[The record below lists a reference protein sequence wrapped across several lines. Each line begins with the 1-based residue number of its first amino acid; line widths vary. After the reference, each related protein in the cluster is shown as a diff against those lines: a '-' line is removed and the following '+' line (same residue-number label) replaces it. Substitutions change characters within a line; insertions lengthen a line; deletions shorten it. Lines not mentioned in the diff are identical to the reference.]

1 MSGESW
7 QYVLAGV
14 VAAVATYRV
23 LSNILE
29 QSAYELEFC
38 QQARRRRRR
47 RNGQGS
53 SGGTAA
59 TIRAESL
66 GKLALHADY
75 RLRRAATDVLYDSAA
90 GGRVA
95 HLAVAAAI
103 QGTEVERRRAVTL
116 LQALAQS
123 AGRQR
128 RLARAGAIEALVTC
142 VGACDKELVLRA
154 ASALAEF
161 VGHEDG
167 AAAAR
172 FRQRAAAAGVL
183 SAVASVLERD
193 TDAVVVTVNANI
205 ARVYAQRTQFHGEMV
220 RRGYLAALLRVA
232 RRAGADVELQRVV
245 MESMV
250 RLCTYLGGADT
261 GTKQLELLLQGGAA
275 DVVAAC
281 VRRDDQGVASW
292 GIGLLH
298 EFVSRGVGTSMLARR
313 AGLVRALCRRL
324 STAKYAY
331 TNQLVLRSLLC
342 LGSASR
348 VALAEIAE
356 PPNLR
361 RILAVFAV
369 EDADAH
375 HWGIALVARA
385 AAHVHTHVWIL
396 GSPLP
401 RALRDMATRLPQS
414 MRATLLP
421 EIANI
426 ISRMCHSAALAPAL
440 AAHDELA
447 ETCRLLMASD
457 IENAHLAAIMAIIN
471 AAATS
476 RAFVRLVVT
485 DRVRAQLLDMLV
497 DFSHELTQSYAS
509 KGLAALLPCALVS
522 PGTMVFSGTLP
533 FLQAVCTRYADA
545 LDMDSDGSLVGG
557 NENRALRIS
566 HISAVASV
574 LLSVLPIFFATE
586 TRDRGHALA
595 AVRTDDAY
603 AALFS
608 FQTCLLAHM
617 ALCLKYVLKVHV
629 PRSECSTRAMRQ
641 TVNTFIIAYY
651 ADEPEDPHARAAAA
665 DWRVLKQGGRIRHAA
680 RMASTGNDS
689 WPRDEW
695 VRSADSEESDNE
707 NTLLS
712 GTFKSARVRC
722 VYPVLHTAL
731 GVLGD
736 SLEPALVV
744 QHPAV
749 ARQALQLLRII
760 CSALPALR
768 GTVMRVLGCI
778 DVRVL
783 APGDAAGLMNLC
795 AAYVADPTHALP
807 PDAAAAH
814 SGMRAVAA
822 IVRSLEDQ
830 PHSRLPVTYRQSRID
845 WAADDT
851 TWLASLPPYA
861 GAAADGQRDPAS
873 YLQRFSECDSANI
886 SAFGRVH
893 AQFALDRHAAG
904 WRTAADLY
912 ACVEPAGHTHWV
924 VDRSGPRGSGL
935 DVEPTVVLRSLRLP
949 LADTAQSPVSTRPSS
964 SPAADADDTRRSP
977 RPPSPFPSPSA
988 DDTATPPLPAS
999 LLPATQFHTYT
1010 PFYPSFIALADG
1022 HTIWNS
1028 SWKFESARTR
1038 TGVDGRLGGVHR
1050 FHVRLL
1056 TSGLIQIG
1064 WCSNKC
1070 GFYPESG
1077 EGVGD
1082 DYESI
1087 AYDGHRQRKW
1097 FGTAEDTKYG
1107 EKWKTGDVVTAELDL
1122 DNGRVVFYL
1131 NGRSMGLAFGINEQ
1145 GVMEGAESGFQG
1157 LSRDRTWYPAF
1168 SFATEQ
1174 GLVFLGGDGADQQSQ
1189 RLGVLPRIADSR
1201 SSRDGHGSS
1210 DDGNN
1215 IVPVERLEEPD
1226 ELVASENV
1234 CSSDLRALGVVHA
1247 SRIRFEFQD
1256 LDSFPCISL
1265 CLPGTSG
1272 QIIIGP
1278 VTEPESL
1285 STYLQPQWWAVW
1297 TIDTDDVRDA
1307 SPLQLRRL
1315 FADAVS
1321 GRSSTCVQSCA
1332 LTQFMD
1338 SSLWVYCVALTD
1350 GRVCL
1355 AVLGDNCQ
1363 DAAEPSV
1370 VFDTGCDDAS
1380 GSHIWLPTASPA
1392 VVRFNLQSL
1401 CT

>member
-1 MSGESW
+1 MSGDSW

-14 VAAVATYRV
+14 VAAVAAYRV
-23 LSNILE
+23 LSHMLE

-38 QQARRRRRR
+38 RQAQRRRQR

-95 HLAVAAAI
+95 RLAVTAAV
-103 QGTEVERRRAVTL
+103 QGSDVERRCAVTL

-142 VGACDKELVLRA
+142 VGARDKELVLRA

-172 FRQRAAAAGVL
+172 FRQRAAAAGIL
-183 SAVASVLERD
+183 SVVASVLERD

-261 GTKQLELLLQGGAA
+261 GTMQLEKLLQGGAA

-298 EFVSRGVGTSMLARR
+298 EFVSRGVGTLMLARR

-348 VALAEIAE
+348 VAMAEIAE

-361 RILAVFAV
+361 RILAVFAI

-426 ISRMCHSAALAPAL
+426 ISRMCHSAALAPAH

-485 DRVRAQLLDMLV
+485 DRVRVQLLDMLV
-497 DFSHELTQSYAS
+497 DFSHDVTQSYAA

-522 PGTMVFSGTLP
+522 PDTLVFSGTVP
-533 FLQAVCTRYADA
+533 FLQGVCTRYADA
-545 LDMDSDGSLVGG
+545 LDMDSDGSLAG
-557 NENRALRIS
+557 NENRAVNIGRTN
-566 HISAVASV
+566 AVASV
-574 LLSVLPIFFATE
+574 LLSVMPIFLATE

-603 AALFS
+603 VALFS

-617 ALCLKYVLKVHV
+617 ALCLKYVLKVNV
-629 PRSECSTRAMRQ
+629 PRSDSNTHAMRQ
-641 TVNTFIIAYY
+641 TVNAFIIAYY
-651 ADEPEDPHARAAAA
+651 ADDSEDPHGRAAAA

-695 VRSADSEESDNE
+695 PSADSVESDND

-712 GTFKSARVRC
+712 ETLKSARVRC
-722 VYPVLHTAL
+722 VFLVLQTVL

-783 APGDAAGLMNLC
+783 TPGDAIGLMKMC
-795 AAYVADPTHALP
+795 ASYVADPTYALP

-814 SGMRAVAA
+814 SGMRAVTA
-822 IVRSLEDQ
+822 IVRSVEDQ
-830 PHSRLPVTYRQSRID
+830 PRSRSPVVCRQSRID

-851 TWLASLPPYA
+851 TWQASLPPYA
-861 GAAADGQRDPAS
+861 GAAADGERDHSS
-873 YLQRFSECDSANI
+873 YSERFPECDSANI

-893 AQFALDRHAAG
+893 AQFALDRHATG

-935 DVEPTVVLRSLRLP
+935 DIEPTVVLRSLRQP
-949 LADTAQSPVSTRPSS
+949 LADGAQSPAPSRPSS
-964 SPAADADDTRRSP
+964 SPAVDADDTHRSP

-988 DDTATPPLPAS
+988 DDTATPPLPSS

-1038 TGVDGRLGGVHR
+1038 TGVDGRLGGIHR

-1107 EKWKTGDVVTAELDL
+1107 EKWHAGDVVTAELDL

-1145 GVMEGAESGFQG
+1145 GAMEGAESGFQG

-1174 GLVFLGGDGADQQSQ
+1174 GLVFLGDGADQQSQ
-1189 RLGVLPRIADSR
+1189 RLGVLPHIADSR
-1201 SSRDGHGSS
+1201 SSRDGS

-1215 IVPVERLEEPD
+1215 IVPVERLESD
-1226 ELVASENV
+1226 ELDSENV
-1234 CSSDLRALGVVHA
+1234 SSSDLRALGVVHA

-1265 CLPGTSG
+1265 CLPGTNG

-1297 TIDTDDVRDA
+1297 TTHTDDVRDA

-1321 GRSSTCVQSCA
+1321 GRSSSCVQSCA

-1338 SSLWVYCVALTD
+1338 SSLWVYCVVLTD

-1355 AVLGDNCQ
+1355 AVLGDDCQ
-1363 DAAEPSV
+1363 DAEPSV
-1370 VFDTGCDDAS
+1370 VFDTGAAS
-1380 GSHIWLPTASPA
+1380 KDHIWLPTASPA

>member
-1 MSGESW
+1 
-7 QYVLAGV
+7 
-14 VAAVATYRV
+14 
-23 LSNILE
+23 
-29 QSAYELEFC
+29 
-38 QQARRRRRR
+38 
-47 RNGQGS
+47 
-53 SGGTAA
+53 
-59 TIRAESL
+59 
-66 GKLALHADY
+66 
-75 RLRRAATDVLYDSAA
+75 
-90 GGRVA
+90 
-95 HLAVAAAI
+95 
-103 QGTEVERRRAVTL
+103 TL

-142 VGACDKELVLRA
+142 VGARDKELVLRA

-172 FRQRAAAAGVL
+172 FRQRAAAAGIL
-183 SAVASVLERD
+183 SVVASVLERD

-261 GTKQLELLLQGGAA
+261 GTMQLEKLLQGGAA

-298 EFVSRGVGTSMLARR
+298 EFVSRGVGTLMLARR

-348 VALAEIAE
+348 VAMAEIAE

-361 RILAVFAV
+361 RILAVFAI

-426 ISRMCHSAALAPAL
+426 ISRMCHSAALAPAH

-485 DRVRAQLLDMLV
+485 DRVRVQLLDMLV
-497 DFSHELTQSYAS
+497 DFSHDVTQSYAA

-522 PGTMVFSGTLP
+522 PDTLVFSGTVP
-533 FLQAVCTRYADA
+533 FLQGVCTRYADA
-545 LDMDSDGSLVGG
+545 LDMDSDGTLAG
-557 NENRALRIS
+557 NENRAVNIGRTN
-566 HISAVASV
+566 AVASV
-574 LLSVLPIFFATE
+574 LLSVMPIFLATE

-603 AALFS
+603 VALFS
-608 FQTCLLAHM
+608 FQACLLAHM
-617 ALCLKYVLKVHV
+617 ALC
-629 PRSECSTRAMRQ
+629 
-641 TVNTFIIAYY
+641 
-651 ADEPEDPHARAAAA
+651 
-665 DWRVLKQGGRIRHAA
+665 
-680 RMASTGNDS
+680 
-689 WPRDEW
+689 
-695 VRSADSEESDNE
+695 
-707 NTLLS
+707 
-712 GTFKSARVRC
+712 
-722 VYPVLHTAL
+722 
-731 GVLGD
+731 
-736 SLEPALVV
+736 
-744 QHPAV
+744 
-749 ARQALQLLRII
+749 
-760 CSALPALR
+760 
-768 GTVMRVLGCI
+768 
-778 DVRVL
+778 
-783 APGDAAGLMNLC
+783 
-795 AAYVADPTHALP
+795 
-807 PDAAAAH
+807 
-814 SGMRAVAA
+814 
-822 IVRSLEDQ
+822 
-830 PHSRLPVTYRQSRID
+830 
-845 WAADDT
+845 
-851 TWLASLPPYA
+851 
-861 GAAADGQRDPAS
+861 AAADGERDHSS
-873 YLQRFSECDSANI
+873 YSERFPECDSANI

-935 DVEPTVVLRSLRLP
+935 DIEPTVVLRSLRQP
-949 LADTAQSPVSTRPSS
+949 LADGAQSPAPSRPSS
-964 SPAADADDTRRSP
+964 SPAVDADDTHRSP

-988 DDTATPPLPAS
+988 DDTATPPLPSS

-1038 TGVDGRLGGVHR
+1038 TGVDGRLGGIHR

-1107 EKWKTGDVVTAELDL
+1107 EKWHAGDVVTAELDL

-1174 GLVFLGGDGADQQSQ
+1174 GLVFLGDGADQQSQ
-1189 RLGVLPRIADSR
+1189 RLGVLPHIADS
-1201 SSRDGHGSS
+1201 
-1210 DDGNN
+1210 
-1215 IVPVERLEEPD
+1215 
-1226 ELVASENV
+1226 
-1234 CSSDLRALGVVHA
+1234 
-1247 SRIRFEFQD
+1247 
-1256 LDSFPCISL
+1256 
-1265 CLPGTSG
+1265 
-1272 QIIIGP
+1272 
-1278 VTEPESL
+1278 
-1285 STYLQPQWWAVW
+1285 
-1297 TIDTDDVRDA
+1297 
-1307 SPLQLRRL
+1307 
-1315 FADAVS
+1315 
-1321 GRSSTCVQSCA
+1321 
-1332 LTQFMD
+1332 
-1338 SSLWVYCVALTD
+1338 
-1350 GRVCL
+1350 
-1355 AVLGDNCQ
+1355 
-1363 DAAEPSV
+1363 
-1370 VFDTGCDDAS
+1370 
-1380 GSHIWLPTASPA
+1380 
-1392 VVRFNLQSL
+1392 
-1401 CT
+1401 